1 MNILLDATFYMN
13 NDCWK
18 EDMLKVKFLS
28 YITHIF
34 IIWRESLKLHFKNH
48 APSVTVL
55 LPYNKN
61 KEQISYNQKI
71 L

>member
-34 IIWRESLKLHFKNH
+34 II
-48 APSVTVL
+48 
-55 LPYNKN
+55 
-61 KEQISYNQKI
+61 
-71 L
+71 